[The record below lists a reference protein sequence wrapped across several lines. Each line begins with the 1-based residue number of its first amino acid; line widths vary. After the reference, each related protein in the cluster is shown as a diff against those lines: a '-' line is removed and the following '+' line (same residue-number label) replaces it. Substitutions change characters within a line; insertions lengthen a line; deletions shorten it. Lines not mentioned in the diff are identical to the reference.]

1 MYNKNSCPRPILTEF
16 GIKDLQNW
24 KVQNMYVK
32 KCVEAFVNSM
42 GLVPF
47 AIKSLFLYKLWL

>member
-47 AIKSLFLYKLWL
+47 AIKSLFLYKL